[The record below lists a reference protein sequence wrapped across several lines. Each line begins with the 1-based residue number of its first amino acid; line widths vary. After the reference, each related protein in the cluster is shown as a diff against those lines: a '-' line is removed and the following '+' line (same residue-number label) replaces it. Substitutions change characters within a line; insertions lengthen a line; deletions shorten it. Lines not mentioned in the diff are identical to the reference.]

1 MSQILGRE
9 GVEFD
14 ARKYQW
20 LGMATRENA
29 VCALTK
35 ASGVTRA
42 QHWLASRAPV
52 KLGGVGPGGATH
64 DVVRVLQAAL
74 NLPIHLV
81 RGYKGTA
88 EIPSTQS

>member
-1 MSQILGRE
+1 MNFQGNQVMSQILGRE

-20 LGMATRENA
+20 LGTATRENA

-42 QHWLASRAPV
+42 QHWLASRAPGRP
-52 KLGGVGPGGATH
+52 KSRP
-64 DVVRVLQAAL
+64 R
-74 NLPIHLV
+74 
-81 RGYKGTA
+81 KG
-88 EIPSTQS
+88 